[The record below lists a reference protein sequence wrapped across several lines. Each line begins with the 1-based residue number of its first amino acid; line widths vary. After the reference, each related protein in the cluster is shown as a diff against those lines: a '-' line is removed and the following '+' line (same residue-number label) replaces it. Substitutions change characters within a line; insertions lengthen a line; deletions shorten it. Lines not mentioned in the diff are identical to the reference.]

1 MNDKNIENRETEV
14 GEDSTKYGEFI
25 SSYFA
30 WISLP
35 NQKEKAEELQN
46 MTKKKD
52 KKRKKQKYKKQL
64 IKIDNKSQKRPKRD
78 FDLVKKKTII
88 IL

>member
-1 MNDKNIENRETEV
+1 MNKKENINEDFEKRVNKEIEQKYEV

-35 NQKEKAEELQN
+35 NQKERAEELNN
-46 MTKKKD
+46 MTKGEND
-52 KKRKKQKYKKQL
+52 KNKRKNEK
-64 IKIDNKSQKRPKRD
+64 
-78 FDLVKKKTII
+78 
-88 IL
+88 

>member
-1 MNDKNIENRETEV
+1 MNKKENINEDFEKRVNKEIEQKYEV

-35 NQKEKAEELQN
+35 NQKERAEELQN
-46 MTKKKD
+46 MTKNSKD
-52 KKRKKQKYKKQL
+52 KK
-64 IKIDNKSQKRPKRD
+64 
-78 FDLVKKKTII
+78 
-88 IL
+88 

>member
-1 MNDKNIENRETEV
+1 MDNEKFNDNHINEDKEERVNREIEEKYEV

-35 NQKEKAEELQN
+35 NQKERAEELHH
-46 MTKKKD
+46 MTKGKNNKKEEKM
-52 KKRKKQKYKKQL
+52 KKSEKKEEK
-64 IKIDNKSQKRPKRD
+64 D
-78 FDLVKKKTII
+78 T
-88 IL
+88 

>member
-1 MNDKNIENRETEV
+1 MNKKENINEDFEKRVNKELEQKYEV

-35 NQKEKAEELQN
+35 NQKERAEELN
-46 MTKKKD
+46 DMTKGKKD
-52 KKRKKQKYKKQL
+52 EKGAR
-64 IKIDNKSQKRPKRD
+64 
-78 FDLVKKKTII
+78 
-88 IL
+88 

>member
-1 MNDKNIENRETEV
+1 MSDDKKDKIEENRENQKVARREEPEV

-35 NQKEKAEELQN
+35 EQKEKAKKLQEIA
-46 MTKKKD
+46 KKD
-52 KKRKKQKYKKQL
+52 KKERKK
-64 IKIDNKSQKRPKRD
+64 
-78 FDLVKKKTII
+78 
-88 IL
+88 

>member
-1 MNDKNIENRETEV
+1 MNNKRPNKIDKNTNEDFEKRVNNELEEKYEV

-35 NQKEKAEELQN
+35 NQKERAEELDN
-46 MTKKKD
+46 MTKGEND
-52 KKRKKQKYKKQL
+52 KNKRKNEK
-64 IKIDNKSQKRPKRD
+64 
-78 FDLVKKKTII
+78 
-88 IL
+88 

>member
-1 MNDKNIENRETEV
+1 MNKKENINEDFEKRVNKKKKKKYEV

-35 NQKEKAEELQN
+35 NQKERAEELDN
-46 MTKKKD
+46 MTKGQKEIKNKKS
-52 KKRKKQKYKKQL
+52 
-64 IKIDNKSQKRPKRD
+64 DN
-78 FDLVKKKTII
+78 
-88 IL
+88 

>member
-1 MNDKNIENRETEV
+1 MENRNNTNEFDKKHHEDFEERVNSTLEEKYEV

-35 NQKEKAEELQN
+35 NQKERAEELHH
-46 MTKKKD
+46 MTKGKNRKIKEKMKKSE
-52 KKRKKQKYKKQL
+52 KKEEK
-64 IKIDNKSQKRPKRD
+64 DM
-78 FDLVKKKTII
+78 
-88 IL
+88 